1 MAILRFVVRLLEMC
15 RGLGRIR
22 AACPSTQRA
31 PVLAAAKDVPNMKTR
46 VLTAVALAI
55 ALTLCAH
62 AQVPGIINYQGR
74 IVDNGTN
81 FNGTGLFGFAL
92 VNPGGTTNY
101 WSNDGTSAGQPALT
115 VSLTVTKGLYSVLL
129 GDTTVSNMTVA
140 IPSAVFTNAN
150 VLLRVWFND
159 GVNGVQ
165 QLSPDQRIA
174 AVGYALMAGG
184 VPDSSITAAKIAT
197 GAVGSNQ
204 IAAGSI
210 GSAAIATGA
219 VTAAS
224 ISSGQVVKS
233 VNGLTDAVTLSA
245 GSNITVTPIGNGFQ
259 IAASGGGV
267 TSASVSSGLS
277 SNGISA
283 SVSGGLLMLGG
294 VVSNLAAGGAFV
306 AIGTNSPPSA
316 PTINTYSPY
325 DVDLYW
331 NINAPVVNSGNYVVW
346 QNLVDG
352 DKIEFGANAELGMEL
367 RMLIGNPVYG
377 AQVIWSMFH
386 TAGSSP
392 GIDANEYQNFKS
404 FAIHLGAPQG
414 ASGSFSYDG
423 FLGNVIIDEG
433 TASLT
438 ETYHEVGVD
447 TNHLGFYIMA
457 APVSLAANISN
468 TNASENTHLYGQGVS
483 VPDLAAWDS
492 IGSNQLAMLDFRQ
505 LVMAS
510 NSVTTGLAYTNGTN
524 IGNQWRIDH
533 AAARAYFPPING
545 SYSNLIG
552 RWLRNETN
560 GIEFEYVSTNSPYTE
575 QVVTSTN
582 LPPYDSFRPLANL
595 PVSNGANVI
604 GGFNFPDTN
613 YVVLISSDFLNAA
626 PYWSNKTPTN
636 ITITVAG
643 TGHIDL
649 ILKEP

>member
-1 MAILRFVVRLLEMC
+1 
-15 RGLGRIR
+15 
-22 AACPSTQRA
+22 
-31 PVLAAAKDVPNMKTR
+31 MKTGI
-46 VLTAVALAI
+46 LTAIALAI
-55 ALTLCAH
+55 ALTVSAH

-81 FNGTGLFGFAL
+81 FDGTGQFQFAL
-92 VNPGGTTNY
+92 VNTDGSATY
-101 WSNDGTSAGQPALT
+101 WSNGLNS

-129 GDTTVSNMTVA
+129 GDTTIPNMDLA
-140 IPSAVFTNAN
+140 IQATVFTNAD
-150 VLLRVWFND
+150 VRLRVWFND

-165 QLSPDQRIA
+165 QLTPDQRIA
-174 AVGYALMAGG
+174 AAGYALIAGG
-184 VPDSSITAAKIAT
+184 VPNNSITAANIAA

-210 GSAAIATGA
+210 GSAAIATDA
-219 VTAAS
+219 VTAAN
-224 ISSGQVVKS
+224 IGSGQVVKS

-245 GSNITVTPIGNGFQ
+245 GSNITVTPIGNGLQ

-267 TSASVSSGLS
+267 TTASVSSGLS
-277 SNGISA
+277 SNGMSA
-283 SVSGGLLMLGG
+283 SVSGNLLMLSGAL
-294 VVSNLAAGGAFV
+294 SNLVAGGAFV
-306 AIGTNSPPSA
+306 GIGTNSPPAA

-331 NINAPVVNSGNYVVW
+331 NINAPVANSGNYVVW
-346 QNLVDG
+346 QNLVNG
-352 DKIEFGANAELGMEL
+352 AKIEFGANSGLGEEW
-367 RMLIGNPVYG
+367 RMLIGSPVYG
-377 AQVIWSMFH
+377 AQIIWRMFNV
-386 TAGSSP
+386 AGSSP
-392 GIDANEYQNFKS
+392 GIDANEFQNFKS
-404 FAIHLGAPQG
+404 FALHLGAPQG
-414 ASGSFSYDG
+414 SSGSFTYNG

-433 TASLT
+433 TASLQQ
-438 ETYHEVGVD
+438 TYHAVGVD
-447 TNHLGFYIMA
+447 TNHLGLYIMA
-457 APVSLAANISN
+457 APVSSESNISS
-468 TNASENTHLYGQGVS
+468 TNASENTHLYGLGVS

-505 LVMAS
+505 LMMAS
-510 NSVTTGLAYTNGTN
+510 NSVTTGLALANGN
-524 IGNQWRIDH
+524 NFGNQWRIDH
-533 AAARAYFPPING
+533 AAARAYFPPITG
-545 SYSNLIG
+545 SYSNLIA

-595 PVSNGANVI
+595 PVSTGDNVI

-613 YVVLISSDFLNAA
+613 YVVVISADFLNAA

>member
-1 MAILRFVVRLLEMC
+1 VKIGIL
-15 RGLGRIR
+15 I
-22 AACPSTQRA
+22 
-31 PVLAAAKDVPNMKTR
+31 
-46 VLTAVALAI
+46 AI
-55 ALTLCAH
+55 ALALTLALSAH
-62 AQVPGIINYQGR
+62 AQVPGLVNYQGR

-81 FNGTGLFGFAL
+81 FDGTGQFQFAL
-92 VNPGGTTNY
+92 VNTDGSTTF
-101 WSNDGTSAGQPALT
+101 WSSGLNA

-129 GDTTVSNMTVA
+129 GDTNIPNMDSA
-140 IPSAVFTNAN
+140 IPATVFTNAD
-150 VLLRVWFND
+150 VRLRVWFND

-174 AVGYALMAGG
+174 AVGYALMAGS
-184 VPDSSITAAKIAT
+184 VPDNSITAAKIAA

-204 IAAGSI
+204 IAVGSI
-210 GSAAIATGA
+210 GSAALATGG
-219 VTAAS
+219 VIAAN

-233 VNGLTDAVTLSA
+233 INALTDAVTLSA
-245 GSNITVTPIGNGFQ
+245 GSNITVTPVGNTLQ
-259 IAASGGGV
+259 IAASGSGV
-267 TSASVSSGLS
+267 STASVSSALS
-277 SNGISA
+277 SNGMSA
-283 SVSGGLLMLGG
+283 SVSGNLLLLSGG
-294 VVSNLAAGGAFV
+294 VSNLVAGGAFV
-306 AIGTNSPPSA
+306 GIGTNSPPSA

-331 NINAPVVNSGNYVVW
+331 NINAPVINSGNYIVW
-346 QNLVDG
+346 QNLVNG
-352 DKIEFGANAELGMEL
+352 GKVEFGANAGLGEEW
-367 RMLIGNPVYG
+367 RMLIGSPVYG
-377 AQVIWSMFH
+377 AQIIWRMFNV
-386 TAGSSP
+386 AGSSP
-392 GIDANEYQNFKS
+392 GIDANEFQNFKS

-414 ASGSFSYDG
+414 SSGSFSYNG

-433 TASLT
+433 TASLQQ
-438 ETYHEVGVD
+438 TYHSVGVD
-447 TNHLGFYIMA
+447 TNHPGLYIMA
-457 APVSLAANISN
+457 APVSLGPRSAN
-468 TNASENTHLYGQGVS
+468 TNASENTHFYGQGVS

-510 NSVTTGLAYTNGTN
+510 NSVTTGLAFTNGDN
-524 IGNQWRIDH
+524 FANQWRIDH
-533 AAARAYFPPING
+533 AAARAYFPPITG
-545 SYSNLIG
+545 SYSNLIA

-595 PVSNGANVI
+595 PVSAGDNVI

-613 YVVLISSDFLNAA
+613 YVVVISADFSNAS

-643 TGHIDL
+643 SGHIDL